1 MTSLFDSLS
10 LSVPGV
16 PSRPPRDAS
25 AVLPSGL
32 APRPSDQASDED
44 HEAAAEERRARRQAK
59 ADALVQGLNPQQR

>member
-1 MTSLFDSLS
+1 MDVGVDTYPGTAMTSLFDSLS

-32 APRPSDQASDED
+32 APRPSED
-44 HEAAAEERRARRQAK
+44 RK
-59 ADALVQGLNPQQR
+59 SVV